1 MNSVVKKFIEPDHA
15 LCSDDLPLIPS
26 YFFESPIFVLIDV
39 PFCPENESLSKHFL
53 RKFKSFVSVDCT
65 VVIRWITKKVRH
77 LFNLKSRNPHQA
89 CKIYEGV
96 CSCGQ
101 TYIGETK
108 RNVELRW
115 DEHNDARKS
124 SEPAKHLFHHPTH
137 SFTWSIIMSAPQNLR
152 VRKNLE
158 ASFIALKAPVLN
170 NQMESKKLT
179 LFRHGVT

>member
-1 MNSVVKKFIEPDHA
+1 M
-15 LCSDDLPLIPS
+15 
-26 YFFESPIFVLIDV
+26 
-39 PFCPENESLSKHFL
+39 
-53 RKFKSFVSVDCT
+53 
-65 VVIRWITKKVRH
+65 
-77 LFNLKSRNPHQA
+77 
-89 CKIYEGV
+89 
-96 CSCGQ
+96 CGQ

-115 DEHNDARKS
+115 DEHNDAQKS

-137 SFTWSIIMSAPQNLR
+137 SFTWSIIMSAPQNIR